1 MDEAGGES
9 DSGAWSRGRD
19 IISTLELRPNGHS
32 TDWDQL
38 VQAHVDWAVFKA
50 STDKLPVI
58 DIHSL

>member
-1 MDEAGGES
+1 
-9 DSGAWSRGRD
+9 
-19 IISTLELRPNGHS
+19 LELRPNGHS